1 MSVFEIELTER
12 EWEIYSEVMEEA
24 DKTAAL
30 LAGLSHED
38 RLTWLREHQYSL
50 PINFEREIGDTFYT
64 VNAHFNRKSTETVEE
79 KTGRILTAI

>member
-12 EWEIYSEVMEEA
+12 EWRIYNEVTEKA
-24 DKTAAL
+24 DETATF
-30 LAGLSHED
+30 LAGLSHEE
-38 RLTWLREHQYSL
+38 RLTWLRENQYSF
-50 PINFEREIGDTFYT
+50 PISFERKIGDTVYT